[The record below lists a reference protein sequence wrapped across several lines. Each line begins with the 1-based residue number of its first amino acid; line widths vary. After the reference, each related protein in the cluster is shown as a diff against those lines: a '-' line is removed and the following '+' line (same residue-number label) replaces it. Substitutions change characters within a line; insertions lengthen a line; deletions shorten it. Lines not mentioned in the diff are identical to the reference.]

1 MEAMQMVLVVLSL
14 ITSFGTACTMAYTLK
29 TFLTKPRDTLT
40 ERVTTVE
47 VKIEEIERALTKGS
61 ERFKETDKAN
71 EVMIHSVLALIEFE
85 IQYCLTEHKELSD
98 DLKKAK
104 ENLHNYLATK

>member
-1 MEAMQMVLVVLSL
+1 MEAIQLVLVVLSL
-14 ITSFGTACTMAYTLK
+14 ITSFGTACTMAYTF
-29 TFLTKPRDTLT
+29 TRFLSKPRDTLN
-40 ERVTTVE
+40 ERVATVE
-47 VKIEEIERALTKGS
+47 IKLEEIERALEKGS
-61 ERFKETDKAN
+61 KHFEEVDRAN

-85 IQYCLTEHKELSD
+85 IQYCLTEHKDLSD